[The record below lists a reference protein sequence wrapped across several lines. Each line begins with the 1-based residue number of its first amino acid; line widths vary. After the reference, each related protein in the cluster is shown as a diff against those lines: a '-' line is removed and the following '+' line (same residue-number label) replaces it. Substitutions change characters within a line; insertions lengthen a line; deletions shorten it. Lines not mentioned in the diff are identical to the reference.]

1 MKVALHVGQLLQ
13 PVPGG
18 IGRYVRAMLRELPRL
33 DVDPIAFAAGARP
46 RRIPD
51 TIAYADLGWP
61 RGSLRYEMWNLWRRP
76 GLHLNAPIVHAPSL
90 AVPPARGRA
99 LIVTAHDVAFHRFP
113 QHTTPRGR
121 RFHERSLAIARDE
134 ARLVIAPS
142 EFTARELIDLG
153 FAPEIVRTVYL
164 GTDPPADLDPLVI
177 DARLAALGVHQPF
190 VLTVGTVEPRK
201 RLPLLAQAVKD
212 LRRRHPALELLVV
225 GPPGWGGVRGLAGP
239 GVRRMG
245 ALPWAAVDAL
255 YRRASVCAIASV
267 YEGFGLPAVEAMIR
281 GCPVVVA
288 DGSALSE
295 VVGNAGLIVA
305 PNDRQAMAGAIAS
318 LLEDPTR
325 RAEMSRRALER
336 GRRFTWEHTARGHL
350 EVYREVAGNAS

>member
-33 DVDPIAFAAGARP
+33 GVDPIAFAAGPRP
-46 RRIPD
+46 RGIND

-61 RGSLRYEMWNLWRRP
+61 RGSLRYELWNRSRRP
-76 GLHLNAPIVHAPSL
+76 GLHLNASIVHAPSL
-90 AVPPARGRA
+90 AVPPARGRT
-99 LIVTAHDVAFHRFP
+99 LVVTAHDVAFHRFP

-121 RFHERSLAIARDE
+121 RFHERGLAIARNE
-134 ARLVIAPS
+134 ARLVLAPS
-142 EFTARELIDLG
+142 EFTKRELVKLG
-153 FAPEIVRTVYL
+153 FAPEMLRTVYL
-164 GTDPPADLDPLVI
+164 GTDPPADLDPLVV
-177 DARLAALGVHQPF
+177 DARLAALGVRPPF

-201 RLPLLAQAVKD
+201 RLPLLAHAVKD
-212 LRRRHPALELLVV
+212 LRRRHPNLELLVV
-225 GPPGWGGVRGLAGP
+225 GPAGWGAVKGLSGP

-295 VVGNAGLIVA
+295 VVGNAGLIVP
-305 PNDRQAMAGAIAS
+305 PNDRRAMADAIAS
-318 LLEDPTR
+318 VLEDPPHRSDLAR
-325 RAEMSRRALER
+325 RAIER
-336 GRRFTWEHTARGHL
+336 GRRFTWEHTAHGHL
-350 EVYREVAGNAS
+350 DVYREIAGTGI